1 MFQHA
6 QPLPVPPWL
15 TDPRDQIDRVLR
27 QTDPVEL
34 RSPIVRRVASTGFV
48 TEGVL
53 SRLANRLVA
62 HRIDAATLVVDL
74 GCGGAGI
81 SLWLAERTSTR
92 LIGIDSDDSA
102 LEQARLL
109 RPGFSLD
116 REPSFECTTFEA
128 TWMAPAI
135 AHAVISIDALHL
147 AADPVAALAE
157 AHRIL
162 LAGGLLTFNVYVA
175 DEDPDAAHWIR
186 ALERVGFA
194 MLDIDDR
201 TETWREIM
209 TAKHENRLEH
219 AALVSS
225 LLGERRAK
233 RELATSRAML
243 GIGGPSQIE
252 TTRRVELVAYKA
264 RLARSGSCV

>member
-6 QPLPVPPWL
+6 EALAVPPWL

-27 QTDPVEL
+27 QTDP
-34 RSPIVRRVASTGFV
+34 
-48 TEGVL
+48 
-53 SRLANRLVA
+53 
-62 HRIDAATLVVDL
+62 
-74 GCGGAGI
+74 
-81 SLWLAERTSTR
+81 
-92 LIGIDSDDSA
+92 
-102 LEQARLL
+102 
-109 RPGFSLD
+109 
-116 REPSFECTTFEA
+116 
-128 TWMAPAI
+128 
-135 AHAVISIDALHL
+135 
-147 AADPVAALAE
+147 
-157 AHRIL
+157 
-162 LAGGLLTFNVYVA
+162 
-175 DEDPDAAHWIR
+175 EDPDAAHWVR

-219 AALVSS
+219 APLVSS
-225 LLGERRAK
+225 LLGERRAR

-243 GIGGPSQIE
+243 GIGGPSQIQ